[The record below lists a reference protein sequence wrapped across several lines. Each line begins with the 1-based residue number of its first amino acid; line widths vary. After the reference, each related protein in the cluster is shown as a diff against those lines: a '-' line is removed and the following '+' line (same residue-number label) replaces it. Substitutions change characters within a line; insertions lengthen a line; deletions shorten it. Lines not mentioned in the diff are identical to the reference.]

1 MPGLFSTIITAAGA
15 LRAFDRGLATA
26 QNNVANAGT
35 PGYARQQQ
43 TFLAAPF
50 DLDAGMMGGIRT
62 GDLAS
67 ARDEYAE
74 QSVRREL
81 QSWGRDQQLAA
92 TMSRVE
98 PLFDATGESGIPRAL
113 SALFQSFSALATEP
127 NDAVARRVVLDRAED
142 LAARFRE
149 TATTLRQV
157 RQQTESEVEDAVAAV
172 NRISE
177 QICQWN
183 KMARSSQAS
192 KDPNLDAEL
201 TTWLEEL
208 AQNTDFT
215 ALKRDDGSITIM
227 LGGGQSPLVI
237 GDQFFELKTNPV
249 AGGIQVTDA
258 NGQDI
263 TGQIGSGRIAAA
275 ATLRN
280 TTVPGYIA
288 DLDRLAAAL
297 ADRVNE
303 VLAGGIDSNGG
314 SGAPLFSYDAEAGAA
329 LSIAAEPLTVS
340 QLAAAG
346 PDGPGGNANALA
358 LAALGES
365 GEIGGESFVEF
376 YGAVAARA
384 GRDLSIAN
392 QAAAASEGRVTTAR
406 DLRDVKSAVSL
417 DEEAVR
423 VMQLQRSYQ
432 AASKLINVLDE
443 LTETT
448 INLLR

>member
-15 LRAFDRGLATA
+15 LKAFDRALATT

-43 TFLAAPF
+43 TFLSIPF
-50 DLDAGMMGGIRT
+50 ELDTGMMGGIRA

-98 PLFDATGESGIPRAL
+98 PLFDATGESGIPQAI
-113 SALFQSFSALATEP
+113 SSLFQSFSALATEP

-149 TATTLRQV
+149 TATALRQV
-157 RQQTESEVEDAVAAV
+157 LQQTESEVGDAVAAI

-177 QICQWN
+177 EIGQWN
-183 KMARSSQAS
+183 KMVRSSAAGG
-192 KDPNLDAEL
+192 DPNLDAQL
-201 TTWLEEL
+201 NTWLEDL

-215 ALKRDDGSITIM
+215 ALKRDDGSIAIM

-237 GDQFFELKTNPV
+237 GDQSFQLKTNPV

-263 TGQIGSGRIAAA
+263 TGQIGSGRLAAA
-275 ATLRN
+275 LTLRN
-280 TTVPGYIA
+280 ATVPGYIA
-288 DLDRLAAAL
+288 DLDRLAATL
-297 ADRVNE
+297 ADRVNA
-303 VLAGGIDSNGG
+303 VLAGGIDSNGDA
-314 SGAPLFSYDAEAGAA
+314 GAPLFSYDAEAGAA

-346 PDGPGGNANALA
+346 AGDPGGNANALA
-358 LAALGES
+358 LTALAES
-365 GEIGGESFVEF
+365 GEINGESFTEF
-376 YGAVAARA
+376 YGALAARA
-384 GRDLSIAN
+384 GRELSTAKD
-392 QAAAASEGRVTTAR
+392 AAAASESRVTTAR
-406 DLRDVKSAVSL
+406 DLRDAKSAVSL

-423 VMQLQRSYQ
+423 VMQFQRSYQ
-432 AASKLINVLDE
+432 AVSRLINVLDE